1 MNVSTYTHRDYSG
14 GLNDSASASQIKRNE
29 ASLLYNWDIT
39 YEGQLNKR
47 LGLTQ
52 TGDDMGS
59 NAVLGLHTYIR
70 TNGNKDLVC
79 LEGTTLRYL
88 NSTTWDSLDTGFTT
102 GLRTSFETCPL
113 NDKLYIVNGTEN
125 THSWDRASTT
135 NNSCLTDLTD
145 AVPTGKIIKWHKNH
159 MFVINNVKWGGNSY
173 PNRIAWSAL
182 GDPDTWDTTND
193 FIDLPGGGRGITFGD
208 LGDALVIFKERSI
221 MFLSGWGDSD
231 WRITAS
237 ASNVANID
245 EAVGCIA
252 PQGVTRVG
260 NELWFIDDEG
270 MIRRLYQTDFDAFRK
285 DIVSTK
291 IQGTLSGLNKSQVA
305 RAVAWTYN
313 DKVYF
318 AIPTGSSTTNNL
330 VLVYDLIAS
339 KRTGEE
345 AWTTYTG
352 WSISCAT
359 HYPTAQAIDLYLGN
373 DGADGLVYKHSGY
386 SDDGV
391 AIDSRWD
398 GKDDDFDK
406 ADSYK
411 RYLFGYITGTAS
423 TDIDVAVHAS
433 VDGAAFADLGDLN
446 LADDGTELGPT
457 GTATTGPTGTWIL
470 GGNSVGE
477 FKYYFTSGGGTPTGK
492 SVKMSIRHAVDAE
505 GPVVNTFTVHF
516 KQRGVR

>member
-1 MNVSTYTHRDYSG
+1 MNLSTYYHRDFSG
-14 GLNDSASASQIKRNE
+14 GLNDSASDSEIKRNE
-29 ASLLYNWDIT
+29 ASLLRNWDIT

-47 LGLTQ
+47 MGLTQ
-52 TGDDMGS
+52 TGNDMGD

-70 TNGNKDLVC
+70 STGNKDLVC
-79 LEGTTLRYL
+79 MEGTTLRYL

-102 GLRTSFETCPL
+102 GLRTCFEACPL

-135 NNSCLTDLTD
+135 ENSCLTDMTN

-159 MFVINNVKWGGNSY
+159 MFVINNVTWGGTLY
-173 PNRIAWSAL
+173 ANRIAWSAM

-193 FIDLPGGGRGITFGD
+193 FLDLPGGGRGITFGD

-245 EAVGCIA
+245 EAVGCLA
-252 PQGVTRVG
+252 PFGVTRVG

-270 MIRRLYQTDFDAFRK
+270 QIRRLYQTDFDAFRK
-285 DIVSTK
+285 DIISTK
-291 IQGTLSGLNKSQVA
+291 IQNTLSGLNKSQIA
-305 RAVAWTYN
+305 RTVAWTYN

-318 AIPTGSSTTNNL
+318 SIPMGSDAYNST
-330 VLVYDLIAS
+330 VLVYDIIAS

-352 WSISCAT
+352 WNISAAT
-359 HYPTAQAIDLYLGN
+359 AYPTAQAVDLYLGN
-373 DGADGLVYKHSGY
+373 DTDGLVYKHSGY
-386 SDDGV
+386 SDDGT

-398 GKDDDFDK
+398 GKDDDYDK
-406 ADSYK
+406 PERYK
-411 RYLFGYITGTAS
+411 RYKFGYISGTAS
-423 TDIDVAVHAS
+423 TDINVAVHAA

-446 LADDGTELGPT
+446 LADDGTALGPT
-457 GTATTGPTGTWIL
+457 GPATMGPTGTWLL
-470 GGNSVGE
+470 GGATKADLK
-477 FKYYFTSGGGTPTGK
+477 FYFTSGGGTARGK
-492 SVKMSIRHAVDAE
+492 SVKMSIRHATDSE
-505 GPVVNTFTVHF
+505 DPVVNTFSVHF
-516 KQRGVR
+516 KQKQIR